1 MCVNQ
6 KNKMKKTII
15 LIVGITTIF
24 VACSPKATTK
34 SVVEPIS
41 TDPML
46 YGKSLYVARCSKCH
60 ELPKVGDFTANKW
73 TGIVDWMA
81 PKAKLS
87 TQEKQ
92 LVLNYVQ
99 ANAKK

>member
-1 MCVNQ
+1 
-6 KNKMKKTII
+6 MKKAII
-15 LIVGITTIF
+15 IFVSITALF
-24 VACSPKATTK
+24 VACSPKTTPQ
-34 SVVEPIS
+34 SVVEPVS
-41 TDPML
+41 SEPMAM
-46 YGKSLYVARCSKCH
+46 GKSLYVARCSKCH
-60 ELPKVGDFTANKW
+60 ELPKVGDFTAKKW

-92 LVLNYVQ
+92 MVLNYVQ

>member
-1 MCVNQ
+1 
-6 KNKMKKTII
+6 MKKTILLFI
-15 LIVGITTIF
+15 CITAIF
-24 VACSPKATTK
+24 VACSPKATTRT
-34 SVVEPIS
+34 VAEPTS
-41 TDPML
+41 TDPMVM
-46 YGKSLYVARCSKCH
+46 GKSLYVARCSKCH

-99 ANAKK
+99 ANAKR

>member
-1 MCVNQ
+1 
-6 KNKMKKTII
+6 MKKTIF

-24 VACSPKATTK
+24 VACSPKTTTK
-34 SVVEPIS
+34 SVVETTS
-41 TDPML
+41 TDPMVM
-46 YGKSLYVARCSKCH
+46 GKSLYVSRCSKCH
-60 ELPKVGDFTANKW
+60 ELPKVGDFTTTKW

-81 PKAKLS
+81 PKARLS
-87 TQEKQ
+87 AQEKQ

>member
-1 MCVNQ
+1 
-6 KNKMKKTII
+6 
-15 LIVGITTIF
+15 
-24 VACSPKATTK
+24 
-34 SVVEPIS
+34 
-41 TDPML
+41 
-46 YGKSLYVARCSKCH
+46 
-60 ELPKVGDFTANKW
+60 VGDFTANKW

>member
-1 MCVNQ
+1 
-6 KNKMKKTII
+6 MKKPII
-15 LIVGITTIF
+15 SILGITTILF
-24 VACSPKATTK
+24 GCSPKATTK

-60 ELPKVGDFTANKW
+60 ELPKMGDFTANKW

-87 TQEKQ
+87 SQEKQ
-92 LVLNYVQ
+92 MVLKYVQ